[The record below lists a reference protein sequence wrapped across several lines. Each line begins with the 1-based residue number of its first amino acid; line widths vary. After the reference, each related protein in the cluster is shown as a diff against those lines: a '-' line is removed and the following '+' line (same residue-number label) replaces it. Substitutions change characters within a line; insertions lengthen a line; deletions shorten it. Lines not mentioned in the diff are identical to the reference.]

1 MICKVEW
8 IKKNPLTLD
17 FMGQNLALCSYKKS
31 LSNLKT
37 FITILTL
44 NHILVNLVITN
55 LQLSKNFK
63 PILQFHSQKKF
74 SCKHCKSHF
83 PNPKI
88 FKCHMTFPHSKKKFP
103 CPYCKSHFWNF
114 RILKCHITF
123 QHFLNWKQINNC
135 YLSQFCFRHWTEE
148 STFMCWN
155 IHPNFAVL

>member
-1 MICKVEW
+1 MIEILRRRIHITLKQLQSDLQSGVD
-8 IKKNPLTLD
+8 KKNPLTLD

-83 PNPKI
+83 PNLKI
-88 FKCHMTFPHSKKKFP
+88 FKCHMTFPHSKKVSMSILQ
-103 CPYCKSHFWNF
+103 KSF
-114 RILKCHITF
+114 LK
-123 QHFLNWKQINNC
+123 L
-135 YLSQFCFRHWTEE
+135 
-148 STFMCWN
+148 
-155 IHPNFAVL
+155 